1 MAKLQPVRGTHD
13 LLPDQAL
20 AFRRVVDAARMVAG
34 RYGYREMATPI
45 FEFSEVFKRTL
56 GDTSDIVTKEMYTFT
71 DRSGAEVTLR
81 PEGTA
86 GVARAVISGGL
97 AQHMPLKYFYAG
109 PMFRY
114 ERPQKGRLRQF
125 HQIGV
130 ELLGVAEPIGDVE
143 IIALGAAILDELGV
157 AERTTLELN
166 TLGNTESREAY
177 RGVLVDYFEARRD
190 ELSEDSLSRLT
201 RNPLRILDSKDP
213 GDRAVVAEAPLLGD
227 SLDALSADFSASVQ
241 AGLDRLGIV
250 YDLNPRL
257 VRGLDYYCHTA
268 FEFTTDSLG
277 AQGAVIAGGRYDGLV
292 GQMGGPETPGIG
304 WAGGIERLSMLAGE
318 PPPPPRPIAAGS
330 GRPRGGGGN
339 PRSCRPAAPCRAC
352 RGGRLPGQSEAPV
365 ESGGSAQ
372 RARGGH
378 PGRGRTRPG
387 HGDREG
393 SRQRRSGRGRPRR
406 PGRPAGIVFLRR
418 GTAGEH
424 RRKARQAAATP

>member
-241 AGLDRLGIV
+241 AGLDRLGIA

-318 PPPPPRPIAAGS
+318 PPPPPRPIALVPVG
-330 GRPRGGGGN
+330 P
-339 PRSCRPAAPCRAC
+339 
-352 RGGRLPGQSEAPV
+352 EA
-365 ESGGSAQ
+365 ESGILAL
-372 RARGGH
+372 A
-378 PGRGRTRPG
+378 
-387 HGDREG
+387 DR
-393 SRQRRSGRGRPRR
+393 
-406 PGRPAGIVFLRR
+406 LRR
-418 GTAGEH
+418 AGLVVEVGYRGNLK
-424 RRKARQAAATP
+424 RRLSRADRLNARAAVILGEDELARDMATVRDLDSGDQEEVALAVLADRLALFS